1 MRANPLT
8 RYRHMNILCKMMVVS
23 VACCS
28 AVLIPQSLRAGDI
41 PDKVTQS
48 AEKPVPGSSFENPI
62 VLQGVKKLNQL
73 KELQM
78 EYIGKHYKAYHV
90 VGSMFTMNH
99 HRFIQILSLENEA
112 GQSELVYFDM
122 TGAYKKLSKSSDE
135 ATRAKIKELEDT
147 HKPKRPPTS

>member
-1 MRANPLT
+1 
-8 RYRHMNILCKMMVVS
+8 MNTLGKMMVVS
-23 VACCS
+23 ASCCS
-28 AVLIPQSLRAGDI
+28 VVLLPQSLSAEDI
-41 PDKVTQS
+41 PAKVTQS
-48 AEKPVPGSSFENPI
+48 TAKSVPGSSFENPI
-62 VLQGVKKLNQL
+62 VLQRVKKLNQL

-122 TGAYKKLSKSSDE
+122 TGAYKTLSQSSDKP
-135 ATRAKIKELEDT
+135 TRDKIKELEDA